1 MNANIKTDKVKV
13 RMPSKPKKKKIAS
26 LDKRKARS
34 GWLFVLPFV
43 LGFIFIYLPIIFDS
57 IKFSF
62 SEIVIQTGGGYKLNF
77 VGMQNYSN
85 AFLVDTT
92 FSTTLVAGLQQLII
106 DIPAIVLFSLFIAII
121 LNQKILGRAAFRAI
135 FFIPVILTTGLISQ
149 IDTNNAVL
157 DYMRDASI
165 DTGAGGE
172 STSTGIVSAMDI
184 ERLFSGMVVGNQI
197 VPIVVNIVNRIFDVV
212 NRCGVQMLIFL
223 SGLQSISPAIYESC
237 QIDGASGWETF
248 WKVTLPMIS
257 PIILVNV
264 IYTIIDAFTSASN
277 KVMEYIDS
285 VYNSPNNGNVLSS
298 AMSWT
303 YFLIV
308 ILIIAAVAG
317 IISSVVFYQRR
328 D

>member
-1 MNANIKTDKVKV
+1 MNAVKNKIG
-13 RMPSKPKKKKIAS
+13 SAPKKKRIAS

-34 GWLFVLPFV
+34 GWLFILPFII
-43 LGFIFIYLPIIFDS
+43 GFIFIYLPIIFNS

-62 SEIVIQTGGGYKLNF
+62 NHIIIQTNGGYKLEF
-77 VGMQNYSN
+77 VGFQNYAD
-85 AFLVDTT
+85 AFLVDAG
-92 FSTTLVAGLQQLII
+92 FKDTLLAGLGQLVV
-106 DIPAIVLFSLFIAII
+106 DIPAIVLFSLFIALI

-135 FFIPVILTTGLISQ
+135 FFIPVILTTGLIGQ
-149 IDTNNAVL
+149 IDANNVL
-157 DYMRDASI
+157 LEHMSTGSI
-165 DTGAGGE
+165 DTGTEAAQ
-172 STSTGIVSAMDI
+172 TGILSA
-184 ERLFSGMVVGNQI
+184 EQLQGLFSNMVVGGDF
-197 VPIVVNIVNRIFDVV
+197 VKVVADIVNRIFDIV

-223 SGLQSISPAIYESC
+223 AGLQSISPSIYESC

-248 WKVTLPMIS
+248 WKVTFPMIS

-264 IYTIIDAFTSASN
+264 VYTIIDAFTSASN
-277 KVMEYIDS
+277 KVMQYIS
-285 VYNSPNNGNVLSS
+285 TVYDSPNNGNVMSS

-308 ILIIAAVAG
+308 IAIIAAAAG

>member
-1 MNANIKTDKVKV
+1 MNAEINKSLKNA
-13 RMPSKPKKKKIAS
+13 PAKKKKVAS

-34 GWLFVLPFV
+34 GWLFILPFII
-43 LGFIFIYLPIIFDS
+43 GFVFIYLPIIFNS

-62 SEIVIQTGGGYKLNF
+62 NHVIIQTNGGYKLEF
-77 VGMQNYSN
+77 VGFQNYSD
-85 AFLVDTT
+85 AFLVDTGFRPALT
-92 FSTTLVAGLQQLII
+92 AGLSQLVL

-149 IDTNNAVL
+149 IDTNNL
-157 DYMRDASI
+157 MLQHMTEDSI
-165 DTGAGGE
+165 NTGAA
-172 STSTGIVSAMDI
+172 SNTGQGIISAQQL
-184 ERLFSGMVVGNQI
+184 EGLFRNMVVGGGF
-197 VPIVVNIVNRIFDVV
+197 VDTVVKIVNNIFDIV

-223 SGLQSISPAIYESC
+223 AGLQSISPAIYESC

-248 WKVTLPMIS
+248 WKVTFPMIS

-264 IYTIIDAFTSASN
+264 VYTIIDAFTSASN
-277 KVMEYIDS
+277 KVMQYISS
-285 VYNSPNNGNVLSS
+285 VYDSPNNGSVLSS

-308 ILIIAAVAG
+308 IVIIAAAAG

>member
-1 MNANIKTDKVKV
+1 MNAVKNKIG
-13 RMPSKPKKKKIAS
+13 SAPKKKRIAS

-34 GWLFVLPFV
+34 GWLFILPFII
-43 LGFIFIYLPIIFDS
+43 GFLFIYLPIIFNS

-62 SEIVIQTGGGYKLNF
+62 NHIIIQTNGGYKLEF
-77 VGMQNYSN
+77 VGFQNYAD
-85 AFLVDTT
+85 AFLVDAG
-92 FSTTLVAGLQQLII
+92 FKDTLLAGLGQLVV
-106 DIPAIVLFSLFIAII
+106 DIPAIVLFSLFIALI

-135 FFIPVILTTGLISQ
+135 FFIPVILTTGLIGQ
-149 IDTNNAVL
+149 IDANNVL
-157 DYMRDASI
+157 LEHMSTGSI
-165 DTGAGGE
+165 DTGTEAAQ
-172 STSTGIVSAMDI
+172 SGILSA
-184 ERLFSGMVVGNQI
+184 EQLQGLFSNMVVGGDFVKI
-197 VPIVVNIVNRIFDVV
+197 VADIVNRIFDIV

-223 SGLQSISPAIYESC
+223 AGLQSISPSIYESC

-248 WKVTLPMIS
+248 WKVTFPMIS

-264 IYTIIDAFTSASN
+264 VYTIIDAFTSASN
-277 KVMEYIDS
+277 QVMQYIS
-285 VYNSPNNGNVLSS
+285 TVYDSPNNGNVMSS

-308 ILIIAAVAG
+308 IAIIAAAAG

>member
-1 MNANIKTDKVKV
+1 MNAVKNKTV
-13 RMPSKPKKKKIAS
+13 SAPKKRKTAS

-34 GWLFVLPFV
+34 GWFFILPFII
-43 LGFIFIYLPIIFDS
+43 GFLFIYLPIIFNS

-62 SEIVIQTGGGYKLNF
+62 NHIIIQTSGGYKLEF
-77 VGMQNYSN
+77 VGFQNYSD
-85 AFLVDTT
+85 AFMVDTE
-92 FSTTLVAGLQQLII
+92 FGKTLSAGLGQLVI

-135 FFIPVILTTGLISQ
+135 FFIPVILTTGLIGQ
-149 IDTNNAVL
+149 IEANNSMLLEHMATG
-157 DYMRDASI
+157 SI
-165 DTGAGGE
+165 DTGTEATGAG
-172 STSTGIVSAMDI
+172 VLSAAQL
-184 ERLFSGMVVGNQI
+184 EGLFSNMVVGSGF
-197 VPIVVNIVNRIFDVV
+197 VDIVVRIVNNIFDIV

-223 SGLQSISPAIYESC
+223 AGLQSISPSIYESC

-248 WKVTLPMIS
+248 WKVTFPMIS

-264 IYTIIDAFTSASN
+264 VYTIIDAFTSASN
-277 KVMEYIDS
+277 QVMKYIS
-285 VYNSPNNGNVLSS
+285 TVYDSPNNGNVMSS

-308 ILIIAAVAG
+308 IAIIAAAAG

>member
-1 MNANIKTDKVKV
+1 MNAEINKTT
-13 RMPSKPKKKKIAS
+13 PSGRPAAAKKKKNAS
-26 LDKRKARS
+26 LEKKKALW
-34 GWLFVLPFV
+34 GWIFVLPFV
-43 LGFIFIYLPIIFDS
+43 IGFLFIYLPIIFNS
-57 IKFSF
+57 LRFSF
-62 SEIVIQTGGGYKLNF
+62 NHIIIQNNGGYKLEF
-77 VGMQNYSN
+77 VGFQNYLDS
-85 AFLVDTT
+85 FLVDTGFRQALT
-92 FSTTLVAGLQQLII
+92 DGLKQLVI

-149 IDTNNAVL
+149 IDTNNLVL
-157 DYMRDASI
+157 DYMSSGSI
-165 DTGAGGE
+165 DTGTGAA
-172 STSTGIVSAMDI
+172 STGIISAAQL
-184 ERLFSGMVVGNQI
+184 EGLFASMQVGSQLVTVVAG
-197 VPIVVNIVNRIFDVV
+197 IVNNIFDIV

-223 SGLQSISPAIYESC
+223 AGLQSISPAIYESC

-248 WKVTLPMIS
+248 WKVTFPMIS

-264 IYTIIDAFTSASN
+264 VYTIIDAFTSASN
-277 KVMEYIDS
+277 QVMTYISKVYD
-285 VYNSPNNGNVLSS
+285 SPNNGNVMAS

-308 ILIIAAVAG
+308 IAIIAAAAG

>member
-1 MNANIKTDKVKV
+1 MNAVKNNTA
-13 RMPSKPKKKKIAS
+13 SAPKKKKIAS

-34 GWLFVLPFV
+34 GWFFILPFII
-43 LGFIFIYLPIIFDS
+43 GFLFIYLPIIFNS

-62 SEIVIQTGGGYKLNF
+62 NHIIIQTSGGYKLEF
-77 VGMQNYSN
+77 VGFQNYSD
-85 AFLVDTT
+85 AFMVDTG
-92 FSTTLVAGLQQLII
+92 FRTTLMSGLGQLVT
-106 DIPAIVLFSLFIAII
+106 DIPAIVLFSLFIALI

-135 FFIPVILTTGLISQ
+135 FFIPVILTTGLIGQ
-149 IDTNNAVL
+149 IDANNNL
-157 DYMRDASI
+157 LLEHMSTGSI
-165 DTGAGGE
+165 DTGTEAAGA
-172 STSTGIVSAMDI
+172 GILSAAQLEQM
-184 ERLFSGMVVGNQI
+184 FGNMVVGGDFI
-197 VPIVVNIVNRIFDVV
+197 KTVAGIVNNIFDIV

-223 SGLQSISPAIYESC
+223 AGLQSISPSIYESC

-248 WKVTLPMIS
+248 WKVTFPMIS

-264 IYTIIDAFTSASN
+264 VYTIIDAFTSASN
-277 KVMEYIDS
+277 QVMKYIS
-285 VYNSPNNGNVLSS
+285 TVYDSPNNGNVLSS

-308 ILIIAAVAG
+308 IAIIAAAAG

>member
-1 MNANIKTDKVKV
+1 MNAEIKKTLPGKTA
-13 RMPSKPKKKKIAS
+13 SAKKKKPVS
-26 LDKRKARS
+26 LEKKKAMY

-43 LGFIFIYLPIIFDS
+43 IGFLFIYLPIIFNS
-57 IKFSF
+57 IRFSF
-62 SEIVIQTGGGYKLNF
+62 NHIIIQNSGGYRLEF
-77 VGMQNYSN
+77 VGMQNYTD
-85 AFLVDTT
+85 AFFVDTG
-92 FSTTLVAGLQQLII
+92 FGPTLAAGLRQLVI

-149 IDTNNAVL
+149 IDTDNLVL
-157 DYMRDASI
+157 QYMESGSI
-165 DTGAGGE
+165 ETGSGAAQ
-172 STSTGIVSAMDI
+172 STGIISATML
-184 ERLFSGMVVGNQI
+184 ENMFSSMQVGAGFVKIVKQI
-197 VPIVVNIVNRIFDVV
+197 VDNIFDIV

-223 SGLQSISPAIYESC
+223 AGLQSISPAIYESC

-248 WKVTLPMIS
+248 WKVTFPMIS

-264 IYTIIDAFTSASN
+264 VYTIIDAFTSASN
-277 KVMEYIDS
+277 QVMQYISKVYD
-285 VYNSPNNGNVLSS
+285 SPNNGNVMSS

-308 ILIIAAVAG
+308 IAIIAAAAG
-317 IISSVVFYQRR
+317 IVSSVVFYQRR